1 MNLPGAADGPAGGEP
16 LPWRAIA
23 RQGLITNA
31 LNPKITM
38 FYLAFL
44 PQFIG
49 PGDDVVARSALLI
62 GIHYAIGGLWL
73 AGVALAVSRV
83 GHWLRRPAVARGVD
97 GAIGVMLTA
106 FGWRLLVSER

>member
-1 MNLPGAADGPAGGEP
+1 MCSSDL
-16 LPWRAIA
+16 
-23 RQGLITNA
+23 
-31 LNPKITM
+31 
-38 FYLAFL
+38 
-44 PQFIG
+44 
-49 PGDDVVARSALLI
+49 DVVLRSALLI